1 MRALAA
7 RPGRKALVLGDMAE
21 LGTRAEEFH
30 TEAGREARQAG
41 IELLFTC
48 GPLAGLAAEAFGEE
62 GRRFDSPEDL
72 IKATRTLL
80 SPGLTVLIK
89 GSRSARMEQVADALV
104 CVAQDGAIAC

>member
-1 MRALAA
+1 
-7 RPGRKALVLGDMAE
+7 MAE

-30 TEAGREARQAG
+30 AEAGREARRSG

-62 GRRFDSPEDL
+62 ARGFDSPEDL
-72 IKATRTLL
+72 IKAARTLL